1 MEIYQNNR
9 PFYRYGGHI
18 EFIRFKEYYGM
29 PREHS
34 LRIYA
39 RVAGKKRTLMYIS
52 QEKGGH
58 YYIQTR
64 HNDIFFP
71 ITIFF

>member
-1 MEIYQNNR
+1 MLR
-9 PFYRYGGHI
+9 G
-18 EFIRFKEYYGM
+18 
-29 PREHS
+29 HS